1 MKIVPLA
8 ADSLGT
14 RSMATY
20 VETKD
25 AKILIDPGVA
35 LAPKRF
41 GLGPHHLEVERCL
54 EHWEAIKD
62 HAKKSDIL
70 IITHYHFDHYNP
82 REPGLFK
89 NKILFIKD
97 PKKNI
102 NRSQKARSAGF
113 LKAIE
118 GLPREILIS
127 DGQSHELGNTKI
139 SFSSALPHGDSAK
152 LGYVTEVLIEE
163 DLRFIHTS
171 DVQGPCLPEQ
181 TRFIIKSNPDAIVSD
196 GGMDFMLTDALANIM
211 RIIRKTDVKQYVI
224 DHHFLRDAHYAKKLE
239 RVFAIAKKRKI
250 EVLTSAEFLGKKNDL
265 LEAGRKR
272 LYEEFP

>member
-1 MKIVPLA
+1 VKIVPLA
-8 ADSLGT
+8 ADSMGT

-20 VETKD
+20 VETKE
-25 AKILIDPGVA
+25 ARILIDPGVA

-41 GLGPHHLEVERCL
+41 GLGPHRLEVERCL

-102 NRSQKARSAGF
+102 NRSQKSRSAGF

-163 DLRFIHTS
+163 DFRFIHTS

-181 TRFIIKSNPDAIVSD
+181 TGFIIKSNPDVIVSD

-211 RIIRKTDVKQYVI
+211 RIIRKTDVRKYVI
-224 DHHFLRDAHYAKKLE
+224 DHHFMRDAHYAQKLGQ
-239 RVFAIAKKRKI
+239 VFAIAKKRKG
-250 EVLTSAEFLGKKNDL
+250 EVLTSAEFLGGKNDL
-265 LEAGRKR
+265 LEAGRKM

>member
-1 MKIVPLA
+1 
-8 ADSLGT
+8 
-14 RSMATY
+14 MATY

-25 AKILIDPGVA
+25 VRILIDPGVA

-41 GLGPHHLEVERCL
+41 GFGPHRLEVERCL
-54 EHWEAIKD
+54 EHWDAIKD

-82 REPGLFK
+82 RQPELFK
-89 NKILFIKD
+89 KKLIFIKD
-97 PKKNI
+97 PKSNI
-102 NRSQKARSAGF
+102 NRSQKSRSAGF

-127 DGQSHELGNTKI
+127 DGQSHEFGNTKL

-163 DLRFIHTS
+163 DFRFIHTS

-181 TRFIIKSNPDAIVSD
+181 TGFIIQSNPDVIVSD
-196 GGMDFMLTDALANIM
+196 GGMDFMLVDALANMI
-211 RIIRKTDVKQYVI
+211 RIIRKTDVKKYVI
-224 DHHFLRDAHYAKKLE
+224 DHHFLRDAHYAEKLLQ
-239 RVFAIAKKRKI
+239 VFAIAQKRKV
-250 EVLTSAEFLGKKNDL
+250 EVLTSAGVLGKKNDL
-265 LEAGRKR
+265 LEAERKR